1 MKLLGIV
8 GSLRADAYNAMLMRA
23 AGEHLPDGVE
33 LAVLDAEL
41 LRAVPAYDADAED
54 APSEAVEAVKAAIS
68 EADGVL
74 FATPEYNGSIP
85 GFLKNAL
92 DWVSRPFE
100 HNPLRNK
107 PVAVVSASTGMFGAV
122 WASAELRKVLG
133 LIGARALDRD
143 TPVGLAQSAFGADGR
158 LESPEA
164 LEALE
169 TTVHDLVQM
178 VRDREARLAEQA
190 AERAAA

>member
-1 MKLLGIV
+1 
-8 GSLRADAYNAMLMRA
+8 MLMRA
-23 AGEHLPDGVE
+23 AGENLPPGVE
-33 LAVLDAEL
+33 LIVLDGSV
-41 LRAVPAYDADAED
+41 LRAIPPYDQDEEG
-54 APSEAVEAVKAAIS
+54 APPEAVEELKAAIA

-85 GFLKNAL
+85 GVLKNAL

-107 PVAVVSASTGMFGAV
+107 PVAVISASTGMFGAV

-143 TPVGLAQSAFGADGR
+143 TPVGLAKTAFDESGAMVGP
-158 LESPEA
+158 ESVEA
-164 LEALE
+164 GAAAIP
-169 TTVHDLVQM
+169 H
-178 VRDREARLAEQA
+178 LAELIRERQEPLAAQQA
-190 AERAAA
+190 QTA

>member
-1 MKLLGIV
+1 MKLLGIT
-8 GSLRADAYNAMLMRA
+8 GSLRSDSYNAMLMRA
-23 AGEHLPDGVE
+23 AAELLPAGVE
-33 LAVLDAEL
+33 LEIVDTEL
-41 LRAVPAYDADAED
+41 LRAIPAFDEDGED
-54 APSEAVEAVKAAIS
+54 AGDLAVETLKDAIAA
-68 EADGVL
+68 ADGVL

-107 PVAVVSASTGMFGAV
+107 PVAVISASTGMFGAV

-143 TPVGLAQSAFGADGR
+143 TPVGMANSAFDGEGR
-158 LESPEA
+158 LIGPESVEG
-164 LEALE
+164 
-169 TTVHDLVQM
+169 
-178 VRDREARLAEQA
+178 VRAAVEDLAELVR
-190 AERAAA
+190 ERAELLAAA

>member
-8 GSLRADAYNAMLMRA
+8 GSLRADSYNAKLMREA
-23 AGEHLPDGVE
+23 RRLLPAGVE
-33 LAVLDAEL
+33 LEL
-41 LRAVPAYDADAED
+41 FEGLRDVPAYDED
-54 APSEAVEAVKAAIS
+54 LEGKQHAAVEALKAAVA

-85 GFLKNAL
+85 GQLKNAL

-107 PVAVVSASTGMFGAV
+107 PVAVISASTGMFGAV

-133 LIGARALDRD
+133 LIGARSVDRD
-143 TPVGLAQSAFGADGR
+143 TPVGLAATAFDADGR
-158 LESPEA
+158 LVGPESAEA
-164 LEALE
+164 VEAALA
-169 TTVHDLVQM
+169 DLVEL
-178 VRDREARLAEQA
+178 VRERETL
-190 AERAAA
+190 RAAA